1 MARFVFGMGIALINH
16 WKIIKKNFNPDYGID
31 NDKSKW
37 GKSDTYTNLTCIAPE
52 KLYGQKDAEALI
64 TVGDPYIIEKI
75 KKQLEDMHIPY
86 KVLVQEIDKWTSGE
100 KLPEHLRSMSDN
112 EKKILLFNTPEHD
125 NIGDYLITLAE
136 LDFLKKYFKDYKI
149 YEITDIEYSWY
160 HLKIKKNVTI
170 NDIILIT
177 GGGFLG
183 SLWLYNGEKNV
194 RNILKE
200 YHHNKIVILPQT
212 IYFEEND
219 KINIVPLLRR

>member
-125 NIGDYLITLAE
+125 NIGDHLITLA
-136 LDFLKKYFKDYKI
+136 
-149 YEITDIEYSWY
+149 
-160 HLKIKKNVTI
+160 
-170 NDIILIT
+170 
-177 GGGFLG
+177 
-183 SLWLYNGEKNV
+183 
-194 RNILKE
+194 
-200 YHHNKIVILPQT
+200 
-212 IYFEEND
+212 
-219 KINIVPLLRR
+219 